1 MAFKVHSAYI
11 KIPQSISLVGFFN
24 SKYYG
29 LMLKKTV
36 VNQRF
41 YYFIVIFAS
50 QIEILF
56 RLIDNEML
64 LSIFNYN
71 VPKGG

>member
-1 MAFKVHSAYI
+1 M
-11 KIPQSISLVGFFN
+11 
-24 SKYYG
+24 
-29 LMLKKTV
+29 
-36 VNQRF
+36 NQQF

-71 VPKGG
+71 VPKGS

>member
-29 LMLKKTV
+29 LILKK
-36 VNQRF
+36 Q
-41 YYFIVIFAS
+41 
-50 QIEILF
+50 L
-56 RLIDNEML
+56 
-64 LSIFNYN
+64 
-71 VPKGG
+71 